1 MVDILRADARVG
13 NKTYTSATVVII
25 GAGISGMCMAID
37 LIKRNNCHNFVILEK
52 SSGVGGTWHDNKY
65 PGCCCDV
72 ASILY
77 SYSFEQYPKWSRE
90 YPGQEE
96 LLKYLIHVAEKY
108 GLYKYIR
115 FNSEAK
121 EARWDEEEKKWR
133 ISVEVSGDKD
143 SQFAS
148 SYILNSDFL
157 ASAVGQLN
165 VPREPDIPGLKDFQ
179 GRMMHSARWDWT
191 YNFENKRIAI
201 IGNGAT
207 SAQIVP
213 EVAKVASHLT
223 VYQRTPNWVMPRLDT
238 AVSPLQQALLT
249 YVPPL
254 RMRKRSL
261 AMDFRE
267 SFYAAVSDAKSDF
280 AQQIREWCVEG
291 LRTQLANKP
300 ELWEKLTPNYSPGCK
315 RLIISDD
322 IYPALA
328 RENVDLETR
337 RISRIT
343 ETGIQI
349 EGGTSQEYD
358 LIVLATGFKT
368 VEFMYPIQIYG
379 SNGRPLSDIWKEG
392 ASAYHGVT
400 VEDLPNFGMF
410 YGPNTNLGHNSI
422 ILMIEAQSRYLNAIL
437 GEVLRARAKG
447 KTLSVRPNPDALK
460 RYNRELQEVLAKSS
474 FADSNCSSWYKTEEG
489 KITNNWSGTVV
500 DYQRN
505 LSQVRWSDY
514 VVEGSA
520 KGVVEPRKITH
531 LGRVR
536 EESYMS
542 NGSLI
547 LTAASVLAVVGGV
560 LLRGSSL
567 LRSR

>member
-1 MVDILRADARVG
+1 MADKLRADALVG

-25 GAGISGMCMAID
+25 GAGVSGMCMAID
-37 LIKRNNCHNFVILEK
+37 LIKRNRCHNFVILEK

-77 SYSFEQYPKWSRE
+77 SYSFEQNPKWSRE

-96 LLKYLIHVAEKY
+96 LLKYLTQVAEKY

-115 FNSEAK
+115 FNSEVK
-121 EARWDEEEKKWR
+121 QARWDDEKMKWK
-133 ISVEVSGDKD
+133 IDVEVSGDKD

-148 SYILNSDFL
+148 SYVLNSDFL

-213 EVAKVASHLT
+213 EVAKVAAHLT
-223 VYQRTPNWVMPRLDT
+223 VYQRTPNWVMPRLDA

-267 SFYAAVSDAKSDF
+267 SFYAAVSDSESDF
-280 AQQIREWCVEG
+280 AKQIRHWCFEG
-291 LRTQLANKP
+291 MRTQLANKP
-300 ELWEKLTPNYSPGCK
+300 ELWEKLTPNYAPGCK

-343 ETGIQI
+343 ETGIEV
-349 EGGTSQEYD
+349 EGGILQEYD
-358 LIVLATGFKT
+358 FIILATGFKT

-379 SNGRPLSDIWKEG
+379 SNGRPLSDIWKDG

-422 ILMIEAQSRYLNAIL
+422 ILMIEAQSRYLNAL
-437 GEVLRARAKG
+437 VGEVLRARRQGQSLAIK
-447 KTLSVRPNPDALK
+447 PDPDALE
-460 RYNRELQEVLAKSS
+460 RYNRELQQVLATGS
-474 FADSNCSSWYKTEEG
+474 FADPKCSSWYKTEEG
-489 KITNNWSGTVV
+489 KITNNWSSTVV

-520 KGVVEPRKITH
+520 KDNARTRKTTH

-536 EESYMS
+536 EESYLS

-547 LTAASVLAVVGGV
+547 LTAASMFAVAGV
-560 LLRGSSL
+560 LLRGSL

>member
-1 MVDILRADARVG
+1 MADKLRVDAHVG
-13 NKTYTSATVVII
+13 NKSYTNAAVVII

-37 LIKRNNCHNFVILEK
+37 LIKRNNCYNFVIVEK

-96 LLKYLIHVAEKY
+96 LLKH
-108 GLYKYIR
+108 IR
-115 FNSEAK
+115 FNSEVK
-121 EARWDEEEKKWR
+121 EAQWDEAEMKWKA
-133 ISVEVSGDKD
+133 SVEVSGDKD
-143 SQFAS
+143 SQYAR
-148 SYILNSDFL
+148 SYVLTSDFL
-157 ASAVGQLN
+157 VSAVGQLN
-165 VPREPDIPGLKDFQ
+165 
-179 GRMMHSARWDWT
+179 T
-191 YNFENKRIAI
+191 YNCENKRIAI

-213 EVAKVASHLT
+213 EVANTASYLA
-223 VYQRTPNWVMPRLDT
+223 VYQRTPNWVIPRLD
-238 AVSPLQQALLT
+238 ADVSPLQQALLT

-254 RMRKRSL
+254 RMRKRCL

-267 SFYAAVSDAKSDF
+267 SFYDAVSDSESYF
-280 AQQIREWCVEG
+280 AQQIRNWCFDG
-291 LRTQLANKP
+291 MRTQLAHKP
-300 ELWEKLTPNYSPGCK
+300 ELWEKLSPNYAPGCK
-315 RLIISDD
+315 RLIVSDD
-322 IYPALA
+322 YYPAIG

-343 ETGIQI
+343 ETGI
-349 EGGTSQEYD
+349 EVEDSTSQEYD
-358 LIVLATGFKT
+358 FIILATGFKT
-368 VEFMYPIQIYG
+368 VEFMYPIRIRG
-379 SNGRPLSDIWKEG
+379 SGGRSLSDIWKEG

-400 VEDLPNFGMF
+400 VEDLPNFGML
-410 YGPNTNLGHNSI
+410 YGPNTNLVGHNSI
-422 ILMIEAQSRYLNAIL
+422 ILMIEAQSRYLNAL
-437 GEVLRARAKG
+437 VGEVLRARLQG
-447 KTLSVRPNPDALK
+447 KTLAIKPHPNALQV
-460 RYNRELQEVLAKSS
+460 YNRELQEVLARSS
-474 FADSNCSSWYKTEEG
+474 FADINCSSWYKTEEG

-520 KGVVEPRKITH
+520 KDAVKPRKITH

-536 EESYMS
+536 EESYVS
-542 NGSLI
+542 NRFI
-547 LTAASVLAVVGGV
+547 ALTAASVLAVVSGV

>member
-1 MVDILRADARVG
+1 MADKLRADARVG

-37 LIKRNNCHNFVILEK
+37 LIKRNSCHNFVILEK

-77 SYSFEQYPKWSRE
+77 SYSFEQNPKWSRE

-96 LLKYLIHVAEKY
+96 LLKYLTQVAEKY

-115 FNSEAK
+115 FNSEVK
-121 EARWDEEEKKWR
+121 QARWDDEEMKWK
-133 ISVEVSGDKD
+133 INVEVSGDKD

-148 SYILNSDFL
+148 SYVLNSDFL

-165 VPREPDIPGLKDFQ
+165 VPREPDIPGLKNFQ
-179 GRMMHSARWDWT
+179 GKMMHSARWDWT
-191 YNFENKRIAI
+191 YNFENKRIAV

-223 VYQRTPNWVMPRLDT
+223 VYQRTPNWVMPRLDA

-267 SFYAAVSDAKSDF
+267 SFHAAVSDSESDF
-280 AQQIREWCVEG
+280 AKQIRHWCFDG
-291 LRTQLANKP
+291 MRTQLANKP
-300 ELWEKLTPNYSPGCK
+300 ELWEKLTPNYAPGCK

-343 ETGIQI
+343 ETGIEV
-349 EGGTSQEYD
+349 EGDILQEYD
-358 LIVLATGFKT
+358 FIILATGFKT

-379 SNGRPLSDIWKEG
+379 FNGRPLSDIWKDG

-422 ILMIEAQSRYLNAIL
+422 ILMIEAQSRYLNAL
-437 GEVLRARAKG
+437 VGEVLRARRQGQSLAIK
-447 KTLSVRPNPDALK
+447 PNPDALE
-460 RYNRELQEVLAKSS
+460 RYNRELQQVLATGS
-474 FADSNCSSWYKTEEG
+474 FADPKCSSWYKTEEG
-489 KITNNWSGTVV
+489 KITNNWSSTVV

-520 KGVVEPRKITH
+520 KDNARTRKTTH

-536 EESYMS
+536 EESYLS

-547 LTAASVLAVVGGV
+547 LTAASIFAVAGV
-560 LLRGSSL
+560 LLRGSL